1 MAGDIPTGGPTD
13 RPSRGHGEELV
24 AALRDTARLQ
34 SVLVPI
40 YAILL
45 ALVVAGLVILL
56 VGSNPIEA
64 YWALLRGMFGST
76 DRIAA
81 SLGRSTPFI
90 GAALAVGFAF
100 RAGLFNIGAEGQLLV
115 GATAA
120 AWVGTFSWLAHVP
133 GPIAIPIIILAGALG
148 GALWGGIP
156 GVLKARTGAHEVIVT
171 IMLNN
176 IAVLYVR
183 WLVNSQDP
191 VLLRD
196 TGASVPRTSPLPS
209 SARLPELISTS
220 PPVHLGFVLAM
231 TLCVIVWFI
240 LRRTT
245 FGFEVRTVGTNAN
258 AAKYAG
264 MGVNRTIILVMAL
277 SGAFA
282 GLAGA
287 GEITGTSGFL
297 SPGVFVG
304 IGFDAIAIALL
315 ARANPFGIIL
325 TSILWGSMLSGAGLM
340 QQDTGLS
347 IDAVRIV
354 QALVLLFVAADV
366 IVRTLFRV
374 RRVTESALET
384 TAITSGWGSTT

>member
-1 MAGDIPTGGPTD
+1 MAEPTPEP
-13 RPSRGHGEELV
+13 RRGNDLL
-24 AALRDTARLQ
+24 AALRESFQLQ

-45 ALVVAGLVILL
+45 ALLVAGVVIVL
-56 VGSNPIEA
+56 VGSNPFEA

-81 SLGRSTPFI
+81 SFGRSTPFI
-90 GAALAVGFAF
+90 GAALAVAFAF
-100 RAGLFNIGAEGQLLV
+100 RAGLFNIGAEGQLLM

-120 AWVGTFSWLAHVP
+120 AWVGTFSWLADVP
-133 GPIAIPIIILAGALG
+133 GPIAIPVVILAGALG

-191 VLLRD
+191 VILRD
-196 TGASVPRTSPLPS
+196 TGASVPRTAALPS
-209 SARLPELISTS
+209 SARLPEVVTTN
-220 PPVHLGFVLAM
+220 PPVHLGFFLAI
-231 TLCVIVWFI
+231 TLCVVVWFI

-245 FGFEVRTVGTNAN
+245 FGFEVRTVGANPN

-340 QQDTGLS
+340 QQDSGLS

-354 QALVLLFVAADV
+354 QALVLLFIAADV
-366 IVRTLFRV
+366 IVRTIFRV
-374 RRVTESALET
+374 RRTKETALET
-384 TAITSGWGSTT
+384 TQITSGWGATT

>member
-1 MAGDIPTGGPTD
+1 MPADAGPD
-13 RPSRGHGEELV
+13 PSGHGF
-24 AALRDTARLQ
+24 AHALRQSFQLQ
-34 SVLVPI
+34 SVLVPL
-40 YAILL
+40 YAIFL
-45 ALVVAGLVILL
+45 ALLVASAVILV
-56 VGSNPIEA
+56 VGSNPLEA

-90 GAALAVGFAF
+90 GAALAVAFAF

-115 GATAA
+115 GATTA
-120 AWVGTFSWLAHVP
+120 AWVGTFSWLADVP
-133 GPIAIPIIILAGALG
+133 GPIAIPIIILAGAVG
-148 GALWGGIP
+148 GGVYGGIP
-156 GVLKARTGAHEVIVT
+156 GVLKARTGAHEVITT

-176 IAVLYVR
+176 IAVLIVR

-191 VLLRD
+191 VILRD
-196 TGASVPRTSPLPS
+196 AGASVARTKPLPD
-209 SARLPELISTS
+209 SARLPEVIATS
-220 PPVHLGFVLAM
+220 PPVHLGLFLAV
-231 TLCVIVWFI
+231 TLCTVVWFV

-245 FGFEVRTVGTNAN
+245 FGFEVRTVGTNPN

-264 MGVNRTIILVMAL
+264 MGVNRTIVLVMAL

-287 GEITGTSGFL
+287 GEITGTVGFL

-315 ARANPFGIIL
+315 ARANPFAIIL
-325 TSILWGSMLSGAGLM
+325 TSVLWGSMLSGAGLM
-340 QQDTGLS
+340 QQDSGLS
-347 IDAVRIV
+347 IDIVRVV

-366 IVRTLFRV
+366 IVRTIFRV
-374 RRVTESALET
+374 RATGETVLET
-384 TAITSGWGSTT
+384 TQVTAGWAGPT

>member
-1 MAGDIPTGGPTD
+1 MAERPPKGTGGPD
-13 RPSRGHGEELV
+13 WLAELKESFN
-24 AALRDTARLQ
+24 AQ
-34 SVLVPI
+34 SVLVPL

-45 ALVVAGLVILL
+45 ALVVAGIVIVL
-56 VGSNPIEA
+56 VGGDPFEA
-64 YWALLRGMFGST
+64 YPALLEGMFGSA
-76 DRIAA
+76 DRINA

-90 GAALAVGFAF
+90 GAALAVAFAF

-120 AWVGTFSWLAHVP
+120 AWVGTFSDLADVP
-133 GPIAIPIIILAGALG
+133 GPISIPLILMAGAVG
-148 GALWGGIP
+148 GGLYGGIP
-156 GVLKARTGAHEVIVT
+156 GFLKARTGAHEVITT

-176 IAVLYVR
+176 IAILIVR

-191 VLLRD
+191 VMLRD
-196 TGASVPRTSPLPS
+196 TGSSVPRTAALPD
-209 SARLPELISTS
+209 SARLPEIVSTR
-220 PPVHLGFVLAM
+220 PPLHLGFFIAIG
-231 TLCVIVWFI
+231 LCVLVWFI

-245 FGFEVRTVGTNAN
+245 FGFVVRTVGTNPN
-258 AAKYAG
+258 AARYAG
-264 MGVNRTIILVMAL
+264 MGVNRTIIASMAL
-277 SGAFA
+277 AGAFA
-282 GLAGA
+282 GLSGG

-297 SPGVFVG
+297 SPGTFAN

-325 TSILWGSMLSGAGLM
+325 TALLWGSMLSGAGLM
-340 QQDTGLS
+340 QQESGLS

-374 RRVTESALET
+374 KRRHATALET
-384 TAITSGWGSTT
+384 TQVTSGWGSAT